1 MLGIALC
8 IGISLWLLLCDAT
21 LVLSVVRS
29 PRSWYVLPFFLRLV
43 LHCLVFRCYAPLHFQ
58 RESFVATSCT
68 PWHWPSSLYM
78 LHMSL
83 VHVVVL
89 HGGLHVHKEKLTTS
103 IVCVSTESAGFKLF
117 KQLVH
122 VTFVLVAS
130 FLIAQ
135 LRSAWGPFFD
145 LFCQHGFWKA

>member
-1 MLGIALC
+1 
-8 IGISLWLLLCDAT
+8 
-21 LVLSVVRS
+21 
-29 PRSWYVLPFFLRLV
+29 
-43 LHCLVFRCYAPLHFQ
+43 
-58 RESFVATSCT
+58 
-68 PWHWPSSLYM
+68 
-78 LHMSL
+78 MSL

-122 VTFVLVAS
+122 VTFVLVAL

-135 LRSAWGPFFD
+135 LRSAWARFFD
-145 LFCQHGFWKA
+145 LFCQHGFWKGLTLKDMGAVHIVFFLFAVL